1 VRFVP
6 SGNQNA
12 TGTLTARGYGPGGP
26 QTVSL
31 LATGVA
37 AGDLELDPVTLD
49 FAGYVLSGQTGTIT
63 VTNNS
68 RNSVPITSIQTAT
81 PFSQT
86 NTCPSSLGPAE
97 TCEVTVT
104 WDQAQ
109 AGARSG
115 ILQVF
120 FTGNGSPQTISLTG
134 TAQTFV
140 QFYPASTPFG
150 SQLVNTTGP
159 VTYVGID
166 NFGNKT
172 ASLGAF
178 TLNGS
183 AFSIVSTSCGTKL
196 SPYSGCDV
204 EVVFTPTSTG
214 PQTGTLSVTVNNVG
228 PPITGILQGTGI
240 SGGVGSLSPSSID
253 FGSQTVGTHSSSQ
266 EVTLTNSGTG
276 SLAISRISVSPNF
289 FSQQSHCGSS
299 LAAGA
304 SCTIA
309 IRFSPNLKGML
320 IGSLTVQSDGVNSP
334 LTTALSGT
342 GQ

>member
-1 VRFVP
+1 
-6 SGNQNA
+6 
-12 TGTLTARGYGPGGP
+12 
-26 QTVSL
+26 
-31 LATGVA
+31 
-37 AGDLELDPVTLD
+37 
-49 FAGYVLSGQTGTIT
+49 
-63 VTNNS
+63 
-68 RNSVPITSIQTAT
+68 
-81 PFSQT
+81 
-86 NTCPSSLGPAE
+86 
-97 TCEVTVT
+97 
-104 WDQAQ
+104 
-109 AGARSG
+109 
-115 ILQVF
+115 
-120 FTGNGSPQTISLTG
+120 
-134 TAQTFV
+134 
-140 QFYPASTPFG
+140 
-150 SQLVNTTGP
+150 
-159 VTYVGID
+159 VGID